1 MRKRIIAVL
10 MLAAVCLPLCGCNLI
25 DGNVKTMLRAPQP
38 NNMQEQLTIAIT
50 ETLGSN
56 LTYVSPKNGKTNLR
70 QPIILTDLDSDGKDE
85 VVIFYRPENSAETG
99 EAYIAVFKEQ
109 ADGHWQQWKNIRGES
124 GEIDYIDFWDFDGNN
139 TNDLLVG
146 WSRGESAPKVLT
158 AYDLQPD
165 SQSAPLFQE
174 TYTESRFFEERE
186 NRFIFILNIAD
197 KTAGTGSAKIMAV
210 QDGTLKAVATCPVD
224 GTGDGV
230 QDIKYAR
237 INSRQYAVILDI
249 KRGNNMS
256 SQFLFWDETG
266 LTNPYMRDGVLNSSL
281 IRETEFACLDID
293 KDGIVDVPTSWSLPA
308 YTNLSAQDGNKMLVL
323 TDWSMLNI
331 KASEPDSNLP
341 ALVHDFYCIM
351 NSAYGYYYIVP
362 TEWVGKVTCYQ
373 ARDNSMHFYYVGSA
387 GETEQA
393 QHMFSIYQMTEEE
406 LANRMKLGNWYELRS
421 EKDSENLFVINMSSN
436 MSEEVQMM
444 VGSVADSRK
453 NWIQYK

>member
-38 NNMQEQLTIAIT
+38 NNMQEQLTSAIT
-50 ETLGSN
+50 ETLGAN
-56 LTYVSPKNGKTNLR
+56 LTYVSPKSGKTNLR
-70 QPIILTDLDSDGKDE
+70 QPIILTDLDGDGKDE
-85 VVIFYRPENSAETG
+85 VIIFYKPETSADTD
-99 EAYIAVFKEQ
+99 AANIAVFKEQ
-109 ADGHWQQWKNIRGES
+109 ADGQWQQWKNIQGES
-124 GEIDYIDFWDFDGNN
+124 GEIDYIDLWDFDGNGV
-139 TNDLLVG
+139 NDLLVG

-165 SQSAPLFQE
+165 TQSAPLFQE
-174 TYTESRFFEERE
+174 TYTESRFFEEKD

-197 KTAGTGSAKIMAV
+197 KTAGMAV

-224 GTGDGV
+224 GAGDGV

-266 LTNPYMRDGVLNSSL
+266 LTNPYLRDGALNPAL
-281 IRETEFACLDID
+281 IRETSFPCLDID
-293 KDGIVDVPTSWSLPA
+293 KDGIVEVPTSWSLPA
-308 YTNLSAQDGNKMLVL
+308 YPNLSAQEGSKMLVL

-331 KASEPDSNLP
+331 KASEPDNTLP

-351 NSAYGYYYIVP
+351 NSAYGYYYIMP
-362 TEWVGKVTCYQ
+362 AEWVGKVTCYQ
-373 ARDNSMHFYYVGSA
+373 AKDNSMHFYYVGST
-387 GETEQA
+387 GESEQA

-406 LANRMKLGNWYELRS
+406 LANRLKLGNWYELRS
-421 EKDSENLFVINMSSN
+421 EKDSDKLFVINMASN
-436 MSEEVQMM
+436 MSEEVQMLAGT
-444 VGSVADSRK
+444 VVDSRK